1 MDKIAARFNVATDHM
16 RRGGK
21 YVVARAR
28 PTARRIELGA
38 HLRHLRESVGLTI
51 EDAAR
56 GMPFSETKVQR
67 VETGLQSFRQAREL
81 RKLLERYGVTEDDAV
96 EQLLEIQREASSQE
110 WWTEYKDV
118 MPSGM
123 QRFVG
128 IESAAKSIHVYHP
141 TLVHGLLQTEAYA
154 RAVHEVFKPV
164 EETTTEF
171 VDKHVALRMG
181 RKETLLAGEE
191 APRLWVIL
199 GEGALRWV
207 IGGSDVMCEQYDE
220 IVKLAALDNITVQVL
235 PFQSRGYRATH
246 DFALL
251 DPGDGLP
258 QMVQADTA
266 WGAVSVTDKPREVKR
281 FARSFDALRASA
293 LPPEDTQGFLHRLTR
308 EITQ

>member
-1 MDKIAARFNVATDHM
+1 M
-16 RRGGK
+16 
-21 YVVARAR
+21 VARAR

-81 RKLLERYGVTEDDAV
+81 RKLLERYGVTDDDAV

-128 IESAAKSIHVYHP
+128 IESAAKSIRAYHP
-141 TLVHGLLQTEAYA
+141 TVILGLLQTEAYA
-154 RAVHEVFKPV
+154 RAIHEAFKPV

-181 RKETLLAGEE
+181 RKETLLASEG
-191 APRLWVIL
+191 APSLWAIL
-199 GEGALRWV
+199 GEGALRWI
-207 IGGSDVMCEQYDE
+207 IGGADVMCEQYEE
-220 IVKLAALDNITVQVL
+220 IVKLAALDNITVQIL
-235 PFQSRGYRATH
+235 PFQSRGYRAAH
-246 DFALL
+246 DFILL
-251 DPGDGLP
+251 DPGEDLP

-266 WGAVSVTDKPREVKR
+266 WGAVSVTDKPREIKR
-281 FARSFDALRASA
+281 FTRSFDVLRASA
-293 LPPEDTQGFLHRLTR
+293 LPPEDTQGFLHQLSR